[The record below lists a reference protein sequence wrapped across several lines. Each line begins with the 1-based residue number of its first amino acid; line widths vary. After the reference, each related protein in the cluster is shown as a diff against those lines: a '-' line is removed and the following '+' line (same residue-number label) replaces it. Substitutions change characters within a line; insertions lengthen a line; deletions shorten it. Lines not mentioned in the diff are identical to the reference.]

1 MEIEKKPSTNEET
14 YRIYNYFKKYPGILL
29 SAVSVLTAVLAVVA
43 NALAF
48 FVPIYQIPKME
59 HQYTKVGPSF

>member
-43 NALAF
+43 MLWHFCTNISNSKNGTS
-48 FVPIYQIPKME
+48 IY
-59 HQYTKVGPSF
+59 